1 MEHTLYHVESL
12 YVALPIVIPNSISPR
27 RLGDRIRHSIRDPP
41 GVQRRLPCTWLS
53 KISMP
58 LGVVTI
64 PIGSTNAKMAK
75 LSTLTL
81 G

>member
-1 MEHTLYHVESL
+1 MSQNSGV
-12 YVALPIVIPNSISPR
+12 LPIVCLHAGLQIGSAIPYATHGETNEDSHA
-27 RLGDRIRHSIRDPP
+27 LGSR
-41 GVQRRLPCTWLS
+41 
-53 KISMP
+53 KIPMP

>member
-1 MEHTLYHVESL
+1 METPMPL
-12 YVALPIVIPNSISPR
+12 AL
-27 RLGDRIRHSIRDPP
+27 
-41 GVQRRLPCTWLS
+41 

-64 PIGSTNAKMAK
+64 PIGSTNVKIAK
-75 LSTLTL
+75 LRTLTL

>member
-1 MEHTLYHVESL
+1 MGSFWLLEMSQNSGV
-12 YVALPIVIPNSISPR
+12 LPIVYLHAGLEIKSAY
-27 RLGDRIRHSIRDPP
+27 SIRDPP
-41 GVQRRLPCTWLS
+41 GVKQGLPCTWLS

-75 LSTLTL
+75 LPTLTL

>member
-1 MEHTLYHVESL
+1 MGSFWLLKMIQNSGV
-12 YVALPIVIPNSISPR
+12 LPIVYLHAGLDIGSAIPYAIHL
-27 RLGDRIRHSIRDPP
+27 RLRCP
-41 GVQRRLPCTWLS
+41 WLS